1 MTSTSQAPSKAK
13 TYVLALIAMVA
24 IAIAAW
30 RGAAFLAGE
39 SGGNDAAAAKRAAEL
54 SAEADR
60 TSPAEQ
66 ETSSPPPPPVPHHG
80 ALEVPGK

>member
-39 SGGNDAAAAKRAAEL
+39 SGGNDAAAAKRARGE
-54 SAEADR
+54 
-60 TSPAEQ
+60 
-66 ETSSPPPPPVPHHG
+66 
-80 ALEVPGK
+80 